1 MKIKFKIL
9 TIMMAIVLILAS
21 CGSNNGGESPT
32 PTEPQSTGNNT
43 NSPVTTEE
51 KSKYFF
57 EHNGISIYMNDK
69 AEPVLDALGEPMHY
83 FESPSCAF
91 QGIDRVYT
99 YSGFELYTYTDGDDD
114 TEYIFSVVFMN
125 DGVET
130 REGITLSNKLNDI
143 ISKYGNDYDQ
153 KNDKYTYTDANTTLA
168 FVIKDE
174 EVVDVSYNLI
184 VN

>member
-32 PTEPQSTGNNT
+32 PTEPQSAGNNT

-130 REGITLSNKLNDI
+130 REGITLSNSSMILF
-143 ISKYGNDYDQ
+143 Q
-153 KNDKYTYTDANTTLA
+153 NTVTTMIRKTTNIPILMRTLHLPLLLRM
-168 FVIKDE
+168 KKW
-174 EVVDVSYNLI
+174 
-184 VN
+184 